1 MPGLPR
7 AAQLDEQD
15 RPQDAGLQGSVGK
28 DLRLDRHPRE
38 VPGAAQAHG
47 RARVGAHEGQRLAG
61 MPQLPFGPI
70 DGPDQAEPAR
80 GCGARAVHVYGREDL
95 HRLPQRHRAQT
106 AEHVRRSGMA
116 VMMRRSSFALWA
128 ALALGSMVP
137 GHPERALAQAAGA
150 PAPVQSVDAARF
162 LSLAHSFNAMQAR
175 ASELVASRDTRPEAR
190 SLATAMLE
198 FRRALGAKLDGLA
211 RERNLTLPTA
221 LEFEH
226 QTILENLEP
235 LDALEL
241 SRRYA
246 EVEVQALPQELQL
259 YRTAQASDESLRAL
273 ANDTAPKIQQ
283 LLYGLRLIRPG
294 CLAW

>member
-1 MPGLPR
+1 
-7 AAQLDEQD
+7 
-15 RPQDAGLQGSVGK
+15 
-28 DLRLDRHPRE
+28 
-38 VPGAAQAHG
+38 
-47 RARVGAHEGQRLAG
+47 
-61 MPQLPFGPI
+61 
-70 DGPDQAEPAR
+70 
-80 GCGARAVHVYGREDL
+80 
-95 HRLPQRHRAQT
+95 
-106 AEHVRRSGMA
+106 MA

-150 PAPVQSVDAARF
+150 PVQGVDAARF

-226 QTILENLEP
+226 QTVLENLEP

-259 YRTAQASDESLRAL
+259 YRAAPASDESLRAL

-283 LLYGLRLIRPG
+283 LLDDAGRTRQSLGP
-294 CLAW
+294 

>member
-1 MPGLPR
+1 
-7 AAQLDEQD
+7 
-15 RPQDAGLQGSVGK
+15 
-28 DLRLDRHPRE
+28 
-38 VPGAAQAHG
+38 
-47 RARVGAHEGQRLAG
+47 
-61 MPQLPFGPI
+61 
-70 DGPDQAEPAR
+70 
-80 GCGARAVHVYGREDL
+80 
-95 HRLPQRHRAQT
+95 
-106 AEHVRRSGMA
+106 
-116 VMMRRSSFALWA
+116 MMRRSSFALWA

-150 PAPVQSVDAARF
+150 PVQGVDAARF

-226 QTILENLEP
+226 QTVLENLEP

-246 EVEVQALPQELQL
+246 EVEIQALEQELQI
-259 YRTAQASDESLRAL
+259 YRAAPTGDAPVQGL
-273 ANDTAPKIQQ
+273 ANETVPKLQE
-283 LLYGLRLIRPG
+283 LLEQAKRARQTLGP
-294 CLAW
+294 

>member
-1 MPGLPR
+1 
-7 AAQLDEQD
+7 
-15 RPQDAGLQGSVGK
+15 
-28 DLRLDRHPRE
+28 
-38 VPGAAQAHG
+38 
-47 RARVGAHEGQRLAG
+47 
-61 MPQLPFGPI
+61 MPQLPFGPV
-70 DGPDQAEPAR
+70 DGSNQAKPPR
-80 GCGARAVHVYGREDL
+80 GGGARAVHVHGREDL

-137 GHPERALAQAAGA
+137 GHPERPLAQAAGA
-150 PAPVQSVDAARF
+150 PVQGVDAARF

-246 EVEVQALPQELQL
+246 EVETQALEQELLIYRAAPSSDEKVQAL
-259 YRTAQASDESLRAL
+259 
-273 ANDTAPKIQQ
+273 ANETAPKLHE
-283 LLYGLRLIRPG
+283 LLAEAKRTRQSLGP
-294 CLAW
+294 

>member
-1 MPGLPR
+1 M
-7 AAQLDEQD
+7 
-15 RPQDAGLQGSVGK
+15 K
-28 DLRLDRHPRE
+28 
-38 VPGAAQAHG
+38 
-47 RARVGAHEGQRLAG
+47 
-61 MPQLPFGPI
+61 
-70 DGPDQAEPAR
+70 
-80 GCGARAVHVYGREDL
+80 
-95 HRLPQRHRAQT
+95 
-106 AEHVRRSGMA
+106 
-116 VMMRRSSFALWA
+116 RRSSFALWA

-150 PAPVQSVDAARF
+150 PVQGVDAARF

-190 SLATAMLE
+190 ALATAMLE

-211 RERNLTLPTA
+211 RERNLTLPTG

-226 QTILENLEP
+226 QTVLENLEP

-259 YRTAQASDESLRAL
+259 YRAAQASDESLRAL

-283 LLYGLRLIRPG
+283 LLDDAGRTRQSLGP
-294 CLAW
+294 